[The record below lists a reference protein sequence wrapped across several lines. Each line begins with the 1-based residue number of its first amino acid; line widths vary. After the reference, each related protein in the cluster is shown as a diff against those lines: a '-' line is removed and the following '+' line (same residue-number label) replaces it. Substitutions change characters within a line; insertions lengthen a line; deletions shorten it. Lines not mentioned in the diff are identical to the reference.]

1 MSILRV
7 CQQFRR
13 YSHRMAILCICA
25 TFTFLVTPLAN
36 GQSFQGIGE
45 LDGGIDQSVVLGV
58 SGDGRVVVG
67 ESSSDSGR
75 EAFLW
80 RDSTFFSLGRFDGGE
95 YSSVAR
101 AATFDGSGVV
111 GARWTADFEQEAF
124 LFADD
129 EMRGLGDLS
138 GGPFV
143 SGATDVS
150 ADGRVV
156 VGTATI
162 GPESPEFD
170 LRNEAFRWENG
181 VMTGLGRLRG
191 TQFSRAFGVSADGT
205 LIVGDSFSR
214 KGSGRAEAFRWK
226 NGLMHGLGTLA
237 PDGGSGAEAISAD
250 GRVIVG
256 HAFSVSRGFEAFRW
270 TRGAM
275 TSLGIPGG
283 GNDFTYATA
292 VSANGSIIVGWGESE
307 QTSATA
313 AYIWDAARGARVLA
327 DVLRD
332 DYEITTEG
340 WQLLQA
346 TGVSDDGKT
355 IVGYGRNPIGDFEG
369 WVVRVPEPPSIALAV
384 VLFACSTASASLRR
398 ASRT

>member
-1 MSILRV
+1 MSIRRVHHRFHGLFLRL
-7 CQQFRR
+7 
-13 YSHRMAILCICA
+13 AIGCCSDIFVL
-25 TFTFLVTPLAN
+25 LVAAPAIA
-36 GQSFQGIGE
+36 QSFQGIGE
-45 LDGGIDQSVVLGV
+45 LQGGVNQSVVLGV
-58 SGDGRVVVG
+58 SGDGQVVVG
-67 ESSSDSGR
+67 ESSSESGR
-75 EAFLW
+75 EAFHW
-80 RDSTFFSLGRFDGGE
+80 RDGVFTSRGEFDGGE
-95 YSSVAR
+95 FSSVTR
-101 AATFDGSGVV
+101 AASFDGSVVV

-124 LFADD
+124 LFADGA
-129 EMRGLGDLS
+129 MHGLGDIE

-143 SGATDVS
+143 SGANDVS

-156 VGTATI
+156 VVSATI

-170 LRNEAFRWENG
+170 LRSEAFRWENG

-205 LIVGDSFSR
+205 VIVGDSFSR
-214 KGSGRAEAFRWK
+214 SGSGRSEAFRWK

-237 PDGGSGAEAISAD
+237 PDGGSGAADISAN

-256 HAFSVSRGFEAFRW
+256 HSSSVSRGFEAFRW
-270 TRGAM
+270 KDGVM

-292 VSANGSIIVGWGESE
+292 VSANGSIIVGSGESE

-313 AYIWDAARGARVLA
+313 AYIWDAAHGARVLA

-332 DYEITTEG
+332 DYEVTTDG
-340 WQLLQA
+340 WQLLEA

-355 IVGYGRNPIGDFEG
+355 IVGYGKNPNGDFEG
-369 WVVRVPEPPSIALAV
+369 WVVRVPEPPSIVLAV
-384 VLFACSTASASLRR
+384 MLFACSAAVASLRR
-398 ASRT
+398 A